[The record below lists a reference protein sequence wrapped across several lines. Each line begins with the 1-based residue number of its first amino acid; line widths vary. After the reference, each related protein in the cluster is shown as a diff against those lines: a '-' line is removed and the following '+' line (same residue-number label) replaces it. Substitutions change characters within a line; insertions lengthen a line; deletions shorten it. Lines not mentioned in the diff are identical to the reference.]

1 MNISL
6 RDILEG
12 QQKINQNNNNNN
24 LFQKK
29 ATNEMG
35 SLKIVNN
42 TIDFPSLDLKKI
54 KELPNH
60 SLTSRSYNED
70 GLVTQRS
77 IEDLH
82 NMIVAEQLSR
92 RVSKIMKH

>member
-42 TIDFPSLDLKKI
+42 TIDFPSLDLKK
-54 KELPNH
+54 KSKN
-60 SLTSRSYNED
+60 SRIILLL
-70 GLVTQRS
+70 LVH
-77 IEDLH
+77 IMKMDWLH
-82 NMIVAEQLSR
+82 NGPSR
-92 RVSKIMKH
+92 TFII